1 MSHHEVHAAPLQ
13 LQHVSYTTGGH
24 DLVSDVSLDVAPG
37 EMVGLVGPNGAGKS
51 TLLRIAYRAL
61 APSAGRVLLDGTDV
75 TRLSRR
81 VLARRLAA
89 VPQEY
94 PAEFELT
101 ARDVAA
107 MGRAPHQRRLG
118 GDRRGDERIV
128 LTSLELLGMAEF
140 VHRPFAQLSGG
151 EKQRV
156 LLARALAQ
164 EPELLVLDE
173 PTNHLDMRHQFDVLA
188 LVRRMGM
195 TVVAALHDLNLA
207 ARFCQRLY
215 MLDAGR
221 VVATGPPGDV
231 LTAPLLSRVYKVQA
245 DVNIHPRSGTPAVMF
260 GD

>member
-1 MSHHEVHAAPLQ
+1 MSHHEVHAAPLHV
-13 LQHVSYTTGGH
+13 QHVSYSTSGR
-24 DLVSDVSLDVAPG
+24 DLITDVSLHAAPG
-37 EMVGLVGPNGAGKS
+37 EMIGLVGPNGAGKS
-51 TLLRIAYRAL
+51 TLLRIIYRAL
-61 APSAGRVLLDGTDV
+61 APTSGRILLGDTDIAR
-75 TRLSRR
+75 TPRR

-89 VPQEY
+89 MPQEH

-101 ARDVAA
+101 AHDVTA

-128 LTSLELLGMAEF
+128 LTSLELLGLADMAA
-140 VHRPFAQLSGG
+140 RPFTQLSGG

-188 LVRRMGM
+188 LIRRLGM
-195 TVVAALHDLNLA
+195 TVITALHDLNLA
-207 ARFCQRLY
+207 ARFCHRLY
-215 MLDAGR
+215 ILDTGR
-221 VVATGPPGDV
+221 VAATGPPTDV
-231 LTAPLLSRVYKVQA
+231 LTTPLLAQVYGVPA
-245 DVNIHPRSGTPAVMF
+245 EVNTHPRTGAPAILF